1 MEPSNCTILIY
12 HISYFFLSTSQMQAW
27 ILKLPHFD
35 QNPVLLCGTIIKE
48 NKSVVKGREN
58 KVGIQAAIQ
67 DI

>member
-1 MEPSNCTILIY
+1 
-12 HISYFFLSTSQMQAW
+12 MQAW